1 MRGPVV
7 ATHPEQMSPDVESHQ
22 AERPQPVANAQ
33 ASQPAVSQDDGEAI
47 LKATFPDLD
56 DDQIKTFYEMTGKD
70 VNKAK
75 QIINQ
80 QLGIFTE
87 EDQNELQGV
96 DPNDVE
102 FNLLAGQMDPNA
114 ITEEERKMIEQAIRD
129 SEGPRNAIP
138 QGVHAVNRRQMAQH
152 AQHAQYAQAHAQQLA
167 NPAQYVEGDSTS
179 SRKDKIKN
187 AKRNEKVKKGG
198 NQC

>member
-22 AERPQPVANAQ
+22 AEMPQPVANAQ

>member
-1 MRGPVV
+1 M
-7 ATHPEQMSPDVESHQ
+7 ATHPEEMNPGVENHQ
-22 AERPQPVANAQ
+22 VEMPQPVASAQ
-33 ASQPAVSQDDGEAI
+33 ANQPAVSQDDGEAI

-70 VNKAK
+70 VHKAK
-75 QIINQ
+75 QLIGQ
-80 QLGIFTE
+80 QIGVFTE
-87 EDQNELQGV
+87 EDDPQVPGV
-96 DPNDVE
+96 HPNDVE

-114 ITEEERKMIEQAIRD
+114 ISEEERKMIEQALRE
-129 SEGPRNAIP
+129 SQPQGNVMP

-152 AQHAQYAQAHAQQLA
+152 VQAQQLA
-167 NPAQYVEGDSTS
+167 NQAPYVEGDSTS